1 MPTNQS
7 REDPEGGK
15 LRKSNARGHPSYDT
29 VRNTRFTEAL
39 PENCVEVPADLPD
52 ACSRFATLR
61 GRNPISSRSIL
72 AGCVTIDQVVFE
84 PKHLNVVL
92 ARHSLPIQPR
102 HDWSLAASGRGG
114 GCGTS

>member
-61 GRNPISSRSIL
+61 GRNPISSQFDLSRMRDHRSGRVRAQALERCIGQ
-72 AGCVTIDQVVFE
+72 A
-84 PKHLNVVL
+84 
-92 ARHSLPIQPR
+92 
-102 HDWSLAASGRGG
+102 LAADP
-114 GCGTS
+114 TSS